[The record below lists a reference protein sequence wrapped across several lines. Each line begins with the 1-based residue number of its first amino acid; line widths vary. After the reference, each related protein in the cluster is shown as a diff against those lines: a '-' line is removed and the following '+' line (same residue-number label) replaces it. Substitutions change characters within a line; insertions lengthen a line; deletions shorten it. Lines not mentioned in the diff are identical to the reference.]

1 MMRNVIGWTGAVEDC
16 GGHCAHKSFFTL
28 SNFVRSGK
36 FNPQKAIYEMTSKQY
51 VFTVYFNYNFKEND
65 GKSIRS
71 RDWAEEKRKQSL
83 VYLTRL
89 FEHKARFACI
99 AKDSGL
105 NHLSLKGYV
114 NLNSPC
120 TVPHAKKLI
129 GGRFSSCKPS
139 YFGDMVSL
147 CRLLHIDRDLTV
159 IGRLPKVGGNSTR
172 KMKSFATN
180 PKFVKKILLQSIID
194 KEVSTTEKKIE

>member
-1 MMRNVIGWTGAVEDC
+1 
-16 GGHCAHKSFFTL
+16 
-28 SNFVRSGK
+28 
-36 FNPQKAIYEMTSKQY
+36 MTTKQY
-51 VFTVYFNYNFKEND
+51 TFTVYFNYNFKENG

-89 FEHKARFACI
+89 FEHKAKFACI

-120 TVPHAKKLI
+120 TAPYAKKLI
-129 GGRFSSCKPS
+129 GGKFSSCKPS

-147 CRLLHIDRDLTV
+147 CRLLHVDKGLKV
-159 IGRLPKVGGNSTR
+159 IGTLPVAPGTTGHTGRL
-172 KMKSFATN
+172 KSFAGD
-180 PKFVKKILLQSIID
+180 PKLVVRILLESMED
-194 KEVSTTEKKIE
+194 STKKGDGSGLRVTDTK